1 MVQYP
6 NYNAFGGYN
15 QMQNNG
21 LMYPPQ
27 MQGQTGLQGQNTAQM
42 PIQNGGLVSV
52 HSEAEARNYP
62 VAHGNSITFKDENA
76 PYVYVKTMGF
86 SQLDRPTFDRFRL
99 VKEEAETAVEP
110 AINNETDNLPLDD
123 IKADI
128 SEIRGDIEAI
138 RKQVKT
144 LQASKNKRLVKE
156 LIEEDEDN
164 D

>member
-1 MVQYP
+1 MLQYP
-6 NYNAFGGYN
+6 NYNIPYGQGGYQPTQGGVFN
-15 QMQNNG
+15 AQMQT
-21 LMYPPQ
+21 Q
-27 MQGQTGLQGQNTAQM
+27 AQM

-99 VKEEAETAVEP
+99 VKEEAETVVEG
-110 AINNETDNLPLDD
+110 ATDSETDNSPIKD

-128 SEIRGDIEAI
+128 DEIRGDIEAI

>member
-1 MVQYP
+1 MLQYP
-6 NYNAFGGYN
+6 NYNIPYGQGGYQPTQSAYN
-15 QMQNNG
+15 A
-21 LMYPPQ
+21 Q
-27 MQGQTGLQGQNTAQM
+27 MQGQAQM

-99 VKEEAETAVEP
+99 VKEEAETVVEG
-110 AINNETDNLPLDD
+110 ATNIEADNSPLKD

-128 SEIRGDIEAI
+128 DEIRGDIEAI

-144 LQASKNKRLVKE
+144 LQASKNKRLVKD

>member
-1 MVQYP
+1 MMYP
-6 NYNAFGGYN
+6 NYNAYGGYN

-27 MQGQTGLQGQNTAQM
+27 MQTQAQM
-42 PIQNGGLVSV
+42 PVQNQTAQIQSGGFISV

-86 SQLDRPTFDRFRL
+86 SQLDRPTFERFKL
-99 VKEEAETAVEP
+99 VKEDAELTQEQPSNSIGDNSTVE
-110 AINNETDNLPLDD
+110 N
-123 IKADI
+123 IK
-128 SEIRGDIEAI
+128 GDIEAI
-138 RKQVKT
+138 KGDIEGIKKQVKS
-144 LQASKNKRLVKE
+144 LQATKNKRLVKE

-164 D
+164 E

>member
-1 MVQYP
+1 MTYPQY
-6 NYNAFGGYN
+6 NYPFYQPATNGYFQGGN
-15 QMQNNG
+15 
-21 LMYPPQ
+21 Q
-27 MQGQTGLQGQNTAQM
+27 MQGQAPVQPT
-42 PIQNGGLVSV
+42 IQNGGLVSV

-99 VKEEAETAVEP
+99 VREEAETAEEP
-110 AINNETDNLPLDD
+110 ATNNIADNLPFDD
-123 IKADI
+123 LKADI
-128 SEIRGDIEAI
+128 DEIRGDIEAI

-156 LIEEDEDN
+156 LIEEGEDN